1 MTTPTPQSWARS
13 SSASPAER
21 CARNRGWQCSGKVS
35 QRPPCRLFPVKLRLL
50 AACAWLLLFPATA
63 CAQQA
68 LDAARAHYERA
79 LQAAQSRNY
88 QAAADDWTQA
98 LKLFLTLPDTER
110 QQADAHKNLGTV
122 LQQLGR
128 GAEAMAQTQ
137 QALKL
142 YQILPGTERQQAR
155 CHQNLGEALDG
166 LDKYAEAQEHQLEA
180 LKLYRIV
187 PGTEHEQAACYGTL
201 GLELK
206 KLGKYEEALPQHQ
219 RALELFQTLP
229 GTAGA
234 QADCHNNLGGALS
247 GLNKRAEALVQFQQA
262 LKLYQT
268 RPGTERDQ
276 ARCHQ
281 NIGEV
286 LRNLEKYDEAIGQH
300 QQALKLL
307 QDLPDAERDRA
318 DCYQNLGVALS
329 SIGHF
334 EEALTQHQ
342 QALRIYQTFPG
353 SERDQADCYQN
364 LGVALGSLGQQAEA
378 LAQHQQ
384 ALTRYRKIQGTD
396 REQARCHQNL
406 GVALDSLDQHAE
418 ALAQHQHALEL
429 YQTAQGAAREQ
440 ADCYN
445 NLGTALRS
453 MGQYE
458 EALAQTWQ
466 ALKLYQT
473 CPDTTRQQAGCYGNL
488 GTMLRDLGQYAEAL
502 GQLQQTLK
510 LFQDLPA
517 TEGEQAGCY
526 QNLGGTL
533 YSLGQYDAAQA
544 QTRRALKLYQTL
556 QGTVRE
562 QARCRQNLGR
572 ALDRLGQ
579 YAEALAQH
587 QQALKLFQTVPGTE
601 RDQLACWGN
610 IGHCL
615 LGTGRCSDAIAA
627 FNQAGKTV
635 GVSLGLSQAYR
646 RRGQPGDIAQAL
658 TRLLRASELAEAA
671 RVGMLAREHREGIF
685 EQVAEVF
692 PELTGLLAEQ
702 GGKRVVL
709 EEAAAVRWARD
720 PESASAGLE
729 AAFHFADQG
738 KGRSLNDALRERS
751 TLKAARADTRLLAE
765 DKELSQRISKLTTMR
780 EALPGAQTE
789 RKTTLTR
796 DLEGLQQRRNMLEV
810 ELKKTL
816 LGAYVAQEFRK
827 PMETA
832 AELAPGTAVL
842 QYSVGEK
849 ESWLLLLTRE
859 GVTAHKLGCDTPAL
873 PELRP
878 RQQATVGQLVE
889 AWRQRPDK
897 IGLDGLVQLAR
908 ERAADQGRE
917 VKRNLVD
924 ATQEQAILQ
933 RLGGNVL
940 PASALVA
947 LRQRQIQHLLVIP
960 DGALHYVPFA
970 MLRVAAEG
978 GATPRYLLEEFSVSY
993 TPAMATLETV
1003 RKQKKARELKRKRE
1017 RHQLLAFA
1025 NPAYGS
1031 DGVPVLPATLA
1042 GDDLVTRVRSL
1053 RRDYYAGSGLRL
1065 SSLPETEQ
1073 EALRVAALFGLPRE
1087 ASDATGVDPDAMCL
1101 VLKAK
1106 AASEE
1111 QAKRLLGPQAA
1122 ARYRYLLFSTHGL
1135 ADPQNGML
1143 SCIALSAPTADSTE
1157 DGFLQAQEVLDLDLD
1172 TDLVMLS
1179 ACQTGLGRLRGG
1191 EGLVGL
1197 SGAFFVAGAES
1208 ISASLWDV
1216 PSGPTGQ
1223 LVTEFF
1229 KQLQAGAV
1237 DRAQALRL
1245 AQLTVMRHGQSMDG
1259 KPADYCSPF
1268 CWAAFVLLGEYRAS
1282 GDMR

>member
-1 MTTPTPQSWARS
+1 MTSPTPQSWAGRWP
-13 SSASPAER
+13 ASPADR
-21 CARNRGWQCSGKVS
+21 CSRNRGRECSENIS
-35 QRPPCRLFPVKLRLL
+35 HRPACGCFPVKLRLL
-50 AACAWLLLFPATA
+50 AACAWLFLFPAA
-63 CAQQA
+63 VFAQQD
-68 LDAARAHYERA
+68 LDAARAHYDRA
-79 LQAAQSRNY
+79 LQAAQSGNY
-88 QAAADDWTQA
+88 QAAVDGWSQA
-98 LKLFLTLPDTER
+98 LKLFLTLPGTER

-128 GAEAMAQTQ
+128 GEEAMAQTQ

-142 YQILPGTERQQAR
+142 YQTLPDTARQQAR
-155 CHQNLGEALDG
+155 CHHNLGKALDI
-166 LDKYAEAQEHQLEA
+166 LNKYAEAQEHQQEA
-180 LKLYRIV
+180 LKLYRII
-187 PGTEHEQAACYGTL
+187 PGTEHEQAVCYGTL

-206 KLGKYEEALPQHQ
+206 KLGKYEEAMPQHQ
-219 RALELFQTLP
+219 RALELFQALP
-229 GTAGA
+229 GTEGA
-234 QADCHNNLGGALS
+234 QAACHNNLGGALC
-247 GLNKRAEALVQFQQA
+247 GLNQYAEALVQFQRA

-268 RPGTERDQ
+268 FPDTERDQ
-276 ARCHQ
+276 ARCYQ

-286 LRNLEKYDEAIGQH
+286 LRNLGRYEESIGQH

-329 SIGHF
+329 SIGKF
-334 EEALTQHQ
+334 EEALAQHQ
-342 QALRIYQTFPG
+342 QALRVYQTFPG

-364 LGVALGSLGQQAEA
+364 LGVALGSIGKNEEA
-378 LAQHQQ
+378 LAQHEQ
-384 ALTRYRKIQGTD
+384 ALKRYQAIQGTA

-406 GVALDSLDQHAE
+406 GVALDSLDKHAE
-418 ALAQHQHALEL
+418 ALAQHHQALKL
-429 YQTAQGAAREQ
+429 YQTVPGTAREQ
-440 ADCYN
+440 ADCCN

-466 ALKLYQT
+466 AVKLYQT

-488 GTMLRDLGQYAEAL
+488 GTLLRDLGQYAEAL
-502 GQLQQTLK
+502 GQLQQALK
-510 LFQDLPA
+510 LFQSLPA

-533 YSLGQYDAAQA
+533 YSLGKY
-544 QTRRALKLYQTL
+544 
-556 QGTVRE
+556 E
-562 QARCRQNLGR
+562 
-572 ALDRLGQ
+572 
-579 YAEALAQH
+579 EALAQH
-587 QQALKLFQTVPGTE
+587 QQALKLYQTLQGTAREQARCHQNLGGALDSLDKHEEAMAQHQEALKLFLTLPSTE

-610 IGHCL
+610 IGRCM
-615 LGTGRCSDAIAA
+615 LGTGRFSDAIAA
-627 FNQAGKTV
+627 FNQSGKTV
-635 GVSLGLSQAYR
+635 GVSIGLSQAYR
-646 RRGQPGDIAQAL
+646 RRGQPGDLAQAL
-658 TRLLRASELAEAA
+658 TRLLRAGELAEAA
-671 RVGMLAREHREGIF
+671 RVEMLAREHREGIF

-692 PELTGLLAEQ
+692 PALTGLLAEQ

-709 EEAAAVRWARD
+709 EEAAAARWARD

-738 KGRSLNDALRERS
+738 KGRSLNDALRERA
-751 TLKAARADTRLLAE
+751 TMKAARVDTRLLAE
-765 DKELSQRISKLTTMR
+765 DQDLSQQISQRTAMR
-780 EALPGAQTE
+780 EQLPEAQGE
-789 RKTTLTR
+789 RKKTLTR
-796 DLEGLQQRRNMLEV
+796 DIEELQQRRNMLEV
-810 ELKKTL
+810 ELKRTA
-816 LGAYVAQEFRK
+816 LGRYVAPEFRK
-827 PMETA
+827 PWETA
-832 AELAPGTAVL
+832 ADLAPDTAVL

-849 ESWLLLLTRE
+849 EIWLLILTRD
-859 GVTAHKLGCDTPAL
+859 GVTAHKLGCETPAL

-878 RQQATVGQLVE
+878 RQQATIGQLLE
-889 AWRQRPDK
+889 AWQKRPDK
-897 IGLDGLVQLAR
+897 IGLDGLVHLAR
-908 ERAADQGRE
+908 ERAVDQGRE
-917 VKRNLVD
+917 VKQNLLD
-924 ATQEQAILQ
+924 GTQEQAILQ
-933 RLGGNVL
+933 RLGNNVL
-940 PASALVA
+940 PAAALVA
-947 LRQRQIQHLLVIP
+947 LRKKKIQHLLVIP

-978 GATPRYLLEEFSVSY
+978 GATLRYLLEEFSVSY
-993 TPAMATLETV
+993 TPALTTLETV
-1003 RKQKKARELKRKRE
+1003 RKQKQEREQKRKLE
-1017 RHQLLAFA
+1017 RHYLLAFA
-1025 NPAYGS
+1025 NPAYGLE
-1031 DGVPVLPATLA
+1031 GAPALPGKLA
-1042 GDDLVTRVRSL
+1042 GDDMVTRVRSL
-1053 RRDYYAGSGLRL
+1053 RRDYYAGSGLHL
-1065 SSLPETEQ
+1065 GSLPETEQ
-1073 EALRVAALFGLPRE
+1073 EALRVAALFGPPKE

-1101 VLKAK
+1101 VLNTK

-1143 SCIALSAPTADSTE
+1143 SCIALSAPGADSTE

-1229 KQLQAGAV
+1229 KQLKEGKV

-1259 KPADYCSPF
+1259 KPADYSSPF
-1268 CWAAFVLLGEYRAS
+1268 CWAAFVLLGEYQAS